1 MLLWRM
7 RPPSPGADD
16 RIECHLIRRDMEY
29 RLSIRMGKTV
39 VVQETHRTPTAAA
52 ERAESLRRQA
62 MEGGLTIL
70 PTQTPAGDG
79 DVLAERG
86 PADAGPRPPH

>member
-7 RPPSPGADD
+7 RPPNAGGDN

-52 ERAESLRRQA
+52 QRAESLRRQA
-62 MEGGLTIL
+62 MEDGLAIL
-70 PTQTPAGDG
+70 LAQPADDG
-79 DVLAERG
+79 DILADG
-86 PADAGPRPPH
+86 TVSS

>member
-39 VVQETHRTPTAAA
+39 VVQERHRTPTAAA

-62 MEGGLTIL
+62 MDGELAILLTE
-70 PTQTPAGDG
+70 TPAGVGGRADG
-79 DVLAERG
+79 TG
-86 PADAGPRPPH
+86 SS